1 MKNKDYIDT
10 KELESLDD
18 LTVRYNKLIKPS
30 TISKLNNKVKKSIP
44 KQIKRP
50 IYRVGSNL
58 SENNIYKSSLDFIS
72 TGYKEIEKQAVRF
85 SISQSA
91 ILKSYKSFEIESFD
105 EINTLKS
112 YDISEIINK
121 YKTKDLLL
129 ALSEGAATGDLG
141 FSGLPFNLVL
151 SNFLYFRAV
160 QSIAMYYGYDVKND
174 PSELVIASSVYTNA
188 LSPSNSDLNNE
199 LSASIAKIVLIS
211 KATIIQQTSKKN
223 MERHD

>member
-1 MKNKDYIDT
+1 M
-10 KELESLDD
+10 
-18 LTVRYNKLIKPS
+18 
-30 TISKLNNKVKKSIP
+30 
-44 KQIKRP
+44 
-50 IYRVGSNL
+50 
-58 SENNIYKSSLDFIS
+58 
-72 TGYKEIEKQAVRF
+72 
-85 SISQSA
+85 
-91 ILKSYKSFEIESFD
+91 ESFD

-129 ALSEGAATGDLG
+129 ALSEGAATGALG

-211 KATIIQQTSKKN
+211 KATIIQQTSKKTWSA
-223 MERHD
+223 MIERGGATLLLTQIRALSNKAAANALQKAGQKGLENSIFKETFELIGEIDTKNNS